1 MKFEKIYNYD
11 ENSRLNVI
19 KNVITIEDKQ
29 KLILVQKAIEELRD
43 KYQDLYN
50 NTNHLE
56 FEDNLPGRI
65 EILNEMLKE
74 FNNPEF
80 KEVNE

>member
-43 KYQDLYN
+43 RYQDLYN
-50 NTNHLE
+50 NANHLK